1 MKLTEN
7 SWAAER
13 FEELGE
19 KLEPEEL
26 PVTRMTKELLNTPT
40 EAVTKL
46 AEEILSLNIMEVQQL
61 LKAVQRRLGM
71 PEEWVHAGICGNGGG
86 GPAAAGA
93 AQEVEVEVVKEK
105 EAFDLKLLEYDAK
118 VKIKIIKEVRAIT
131 GLGLKEAKEMVEN
144 APIVVKQ
151 GLKKEEA
158 EKLMQVLA
166 DAGAK
171 AELI

>member
-61 LKAVQRRLGM
+61 LKAVQVRLPWFM
-71 PEEWVHAGICGNGGG
+71 RLMAVVHSWIG
-86 GPAAAGA
+86 
-93 AQEVEVEVVKEK
+93 
-105 EAFDLKLLEYDAK
+105 
-118 VKIKIIKEVRAIT
+118 
-131 GLGLKEAKEMVEN
+131 
-144 APIVVKQ
+144 
-151 GLKKEEA
+151 
-158 EKLMQVLA
+158 
-166 DAGAK
+166 
-171 AELI
+171 

>member
-61 LKAVQRRLGM
+61 LKAVQVRLPWFM
-71 PEEWVHAGICGNGGG
+71 RLMAVVHSCIG
-86 GPAAAGA
+86 
-93 AQEVEVEVVKEK
+93 
-105 EAFDLKLLEYDAK
+105 
-118 VKIKIIKEVRAIT
+118 
-131 GLGLKEAKEMVEN
+131 
-144 APIVVKQ
+144 
-151 GLKKEEA
+151 
-158 EKLMQVLA
+158 
-166 DAGAK
+166 
-171 AELI
+171 